1 LLDFWNHQECKPSLD
16 DSANAQLAN
25 MPVVPGGA
33 NCFHLLEL
41 AGGRVCVVHSV
52 KGTNLLNNPK
62 VIVDLF
68 MEHRW
73 RHKGS
78 SSCSELGN
86 SMWFDCWCRQIAAAT
101 AAAKQVK
108 DFLR

>member
-1 LLDFWNHQECKPSLD
+1 MN

-33 NCFHLLEL
+33 NCFHLLEA

-62 VIVDLF
+62 VTRAEAAVKLPST
-68 MEHRW
+68 
-73 RHKGS
+73 S
-78 SSCSELGN
+78 SISGWPLTL
-86 SMWFDCWCRQIAAAT
+86 SMHNVAASS
-101 AAAKQVK
+101 
-108 DFLR
+108 